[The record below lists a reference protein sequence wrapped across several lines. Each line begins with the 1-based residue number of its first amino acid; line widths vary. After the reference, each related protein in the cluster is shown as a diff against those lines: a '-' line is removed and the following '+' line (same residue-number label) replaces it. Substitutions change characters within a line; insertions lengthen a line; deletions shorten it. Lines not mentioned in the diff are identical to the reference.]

1 VPSSPEFLQAL
12 ARGEQ
17 LLDDAELEQAEA
29 ALRRAVGL
37 DPRSA
42 RAHSKLG
49 VALARQGRHDDA
61 IEQFRRSLE
70 ADPLHAPAY
79 TNLGTVY
86 QEQGRTE
93 AAMAAYRKAIELDP
107 DYWVAHQNLAALY
120 RKQGNYAE
128 FVRHIKQATRL
139 AAKAE
144 PKRPPRG
151 SGVPRRAGCLPAVAM
166 PMLLAMILWALAGLP
181 TTAGVR

>member
-1 VPSSPEFLQAL
+1 MLSSPDFLQAL
-12 ARGEQ
+12 ARGEE
-17 LLDDAELEQAEA
+17 LLDEGELDQAESI
-29 ALRRAVGL
+29 LRRAVEL
-37 DPRSA
+37 DPDSA
-42 RAHSKLG
+42 RARSKLG
-49 VALARQGRHDDA
+49 VALARQGRHNEA

-70 ADPLHAPAY
+70 VDPLYAPAY
-79 TNLGTVY
+79 TNLGTAY

-139 AAKAE
+139 SAKAE
-144 PKRPPRG
+144 PKRPPRA
-151 SGVPRRAGCLPAVAM
+151 SGAPRRAGCLPVIATFV
-166 PMLLAMILWALAGLP
+166 LLATVWLLGS
-181 TTAGVR
+181 G